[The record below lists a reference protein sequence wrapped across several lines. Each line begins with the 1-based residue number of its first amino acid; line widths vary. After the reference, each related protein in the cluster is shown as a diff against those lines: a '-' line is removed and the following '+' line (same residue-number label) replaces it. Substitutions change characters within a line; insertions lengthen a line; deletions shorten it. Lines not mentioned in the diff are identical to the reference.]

1 MPIPEERRED
11 IHKRLNYIQG
21 TINGI
26 HKMVDEQR
34 QCVDILT
41 QLSSVYEGNR
51 KVSSLMM
58 RNDLEN
64 CVTRDLRSEDPE
76 TVERRNDEIMKV
88 VHKYPKKRRQQNDNG
103 SSEYRCK

>member
-41 QLSSVYEGNR
+41 QLSSVYEGTR

-58 RNDLEN
+58 RNYLEK
-64 CVTRDLRSEDPE
+64 CVPRGRRSEE
-76 TVERRNDEIMKV
+76 TEAVERIYGQIMKLF
-88 VHKYPKKRRQQNDNG
+88 HNYSKERSLLN
-103 SSEYRCK
+103 EH

>member
-41 QLSSVYEGNR
+41 QLSSVYEGTR

-58 RNDLEN
+58 RNYLEN

-76 TVERRNDEIMKV
+76 TVERMYDEIMKV
-88 VHKYPKKRRQQNDNG
+88 FHKYSK
-103 SSEYRCK
+103 